1 MKHGWG
7 KYIRGRAPAYY
18 LSCHSLPNYDRS
30 CNAATSAA
38 GTSTRPSSRYLRSGS
53 GTIPKRANRIGQI
66 CRRRQWLGVR
76 AHAGR
81 LPCFAPDEQH
91 VRLVADLALHKSA
104 PSPMSTRNCGHSN
117 SAATEQRSKP
127 VVRSV
132 LRVPVERDH
141 RFRWKMITQSG
152 GT

>member
-1 MKHGWG
+1 MK
-7 KYIRGRAPAYY
+7 A
-18 LSCHSLPNYDRS
+18 
-30 CNAATSAA
+30 SAA
-38 GTSTRPSSRYLRSGS
+38 LVRDDHGLRDRTDLS
-53 GTIPKRANRIGQI
+53 PV
-66 CRRRQWLGVR
+66 RQWLGVR

-132 LRVPVERDH
+132 QRLYRCQTDWRALRRAKPRQAVPAEFEAPPAGHQMAVIRQPPPAKKISQPSQ
-141 RFRWKMITQSG
+141 KMPPNSRR
-152 GT
+152 